1 MRGRKRGRCSD
12 GKAGN
17 RRFQIGNHIF
27 YNVLSAE
34 IHQTRTK
41 MNSNGCLHA
50 QNLLNRQKPSNFRLQ
65 ITIWKRLAGSDGSWT
80 ESNSQQKSLVYQCQ
94 TKSWQG
100 RWGQRRWFLWTEL
113 SWYVCFL
120 CYDQIY
126 RVIVHAYQLVYMLEH
141 NLDRAQNL
149 SQIVSGSWTSVT
161 GCWHWVTLGSF
172 VNKLAMGVWISME
185 PF

>member
-1 MRGRKRGRCSD
+1 MFACS
-12 GKAGN
+12 KSLKN
-17 RRFQIGNHIF
+17 QQICF
-27 YNVLSAE
+27 L
-34 IHQTRTK
+34 TK
-41 MNSNGCLHA
+41 S
-50 QNLLNRQKPSNFRLQ
+50 SNFRLQ

-100 RWGQRRWFLWTEL
+100 RWGQPRWFLWTEL

-126 RVIVHAYQLVYMLEH
+126 RGIVRAYQCVYMLEQ
-141 NLDRAQNL
+141 NEDRAQNL

-172 VNKLAMGVWISME
+172 VNKPAMGVWISTE
-185 PF
+185 AF